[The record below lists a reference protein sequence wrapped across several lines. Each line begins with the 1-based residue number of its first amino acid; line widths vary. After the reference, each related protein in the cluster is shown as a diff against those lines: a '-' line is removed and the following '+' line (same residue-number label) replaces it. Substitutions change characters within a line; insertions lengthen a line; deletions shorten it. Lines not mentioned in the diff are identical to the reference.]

1 MDSNYVTLFI
11 NLVVSAL
18 VGAGTALFVIG
29 QYKNKVDRI
38 EKDLEKMAD
47 RKDILRTDVDKLLE
61 FKIQAQKFMDR
72 SIYKDQSPLS
82 LTDFGE
88 ELVNESGLRDVFNE
102 VKDDLAGMLEEMEPT
117 SQYDV
122 QEKGRALM
130 DSLAGYEPFRRV
142 EKYAFDHG
150 KDLNQILR
158 AGAILLR
165 DYYFEKHPE
174 IVNPKE
180 DW

>member
-1 MDSNYVTLFI
+1 MDSNYVVLI
-11 NLVVSAL
+11 VNIIISAVV
-18 VGAGTALFVIG
+18 GMGTALFTVG
-29 QYKNKVDRI
+29 QYKNKVDRMERDF
-38 EKDLEKMAD
+38 EKLADKKEK
-47 RKDILRTDVDKLLE
+47 LRTDVDKLLE
-61 FKIQAQKFMDR
+61 FKTQAQKFIDR

-88 ELVNESGLRDVFNE
+88 KLVNESGLHDIFND
-102 VKDDLAGMLEEMEPT
+102 VKDDLVEMLEEMEPS
-117 SQYDV
+117 SQYDT
-122 QEKGRALM
+122 QEKARALM
-130 DSLAGYEPFRRV
+130 DNLAGYEPFKRV

-174 IVNPKE
+174 VVNSKE
-180 DW
+180 NW

>member
-1 MDSNYVTLFI
+1 MDSNYGVLII
-11 NLVVSAL
+11 NLIVSAI

-29 QYKNKVDRI
+29 QYKSKVDRM
-38 EKDLEKMAD
+38 EKDLEKLSD
-47 RKDILRTDVDKLLE
+47 RNDILRTDADKLLE
-61 FKIQAQKFMDR
+61 FKTQAQKFIDR

-88 ELVNESGLRDVFNE
+88 ELVNDSGLKVVFDD
-102 VKDDLAGMLEEMEPT
+102 VKDDLAEMLQEMEPV

-122 QEKGRALM
+122 QEKARALM
-130 DSLAGYEPFRRV
+130 DNLAGYEPFKRV
-142 EKYAFDHG
+142 EKYAYDHG

-165 DYYFEKHPE
+165 DYYFDKHPE
-174 IVNPKE
+174 IVDPKE

>member
-1 MDSNYVTLFI
+1 MDSNYGVLI
-11 NLVVSAL
+11 VNLIVSAL
-18 VGAGTALFVIG
+18 VGAGSALFVIG
-29 QYKNKVDRI
+29 QYKNKIDRL
-38 EKDLEKMAD
+38 EKDLEKMAE
-47 RKDILRTDVDKLLE
+47 RKETLRTDVDKLLE
-61 FKIQAQKFMDR
+61 FKTQAQKFIDR

-88 ELVNESGLRDVFNE
+88 ELVNESGLKSVFDD
-102 VKDDLAGMLEEMEPT
+102 VKDDLAGMLEDMEPT
-117 SQYDV
+117 SQYDT
-122 QEKGRALM
+122 QEKARALM
-130 DSLAGYEPFRRV
+130 DSLAGYEPFKRV

-174 IVNPKE
+174 IIDTKE

>member
-1 MDSNYVTLFI
+1 MDSNYGVLII
-11 NLVVSAL
+11 NLIVSAV
-18 VGAGTALFVIG
+18 VGTGTALFTIG
-29 QYKNKVDRI
+29 QYKNKLDRM
-38 EKDLEKMAD
+38 EKDVEKLAE
-47 RKDILRTDVDKLLE
+47 RKEALRTDVDKLIE
-61 FKIQAQKFMDR
+61 FKTQAQKFIDR

-82 LTDFGE
+82 LTEFGE
-88 ELVNESGLRDVFNE
+88 ELVNDSGLKDVFDDI
-102 VKDDLAGMLEEMEPT
+102 KDDLAGMLEEMEPT

-122 QEKGRALM
+122 QEKARALM

-174 IVNPKE
+174 LVNSKE

>member
-1 MDSNYVTLFI
+1 MDSNYGVLI
-11 NLVVSAL
+11 VNLIVSAL
-18 VGAGTALFVIG
+18 VGTGSALFVVG
-29 QYKNKVDRI
+29 QYKNKIDRL
-38 EKDLEKMAD
+38 EKDFEKITE
-47 RKDILRTDVDKLLE
+47 RKDLLRTDVDRLLE
-61 FKIQAQKFMDR
+61 FKIQAQKFIDR

-88 ELVNESGLRDVFNE
+88 ELVNGSGLRDVFNE
-102 VKDDLAGMLEEMEPT
+102 VKDDLVGMLEDMEPA
-117 SQYDV
+117 SQYDT
-122 QEKGRALM
+122 QEKARALM
-130 DSLAGYEPFRRV
+130 DNLAGYEPFKRV

-174 IVNPKE
+174 IVNTKE
-180 DW
+180 NW

>member
-1 MDSNYVTLFI
+1 MDSNYGVLII
-11 NLVVSAL
+11 NLIVSAV

-29 QYKNKVDRI
+29 QYKSKVDRM
-38 EKDLEKMAD
+38 EKDVDKLSD
-47 RKDILRTDVDKLLE
+47 RSDVLRTDTDKLLE
-61 FKIQAQKFMDR
+61 FKTQAQKFIDR

-88 ELVNESGLRDVFNE
+88 ELVNDSGLREVFDE
-102 VKDDLAGMLEEMEPT
+102 VKDDLAEMLQEMEPT

-122 QEKGRALM
+122 QEKARALM
-130 DSLAGYEPFRRV
+130 DSLAGYEPFKRV

-174 IVNPKE
+174 IVDPKE